1 MATHSRAA
9 ACGPSLSGQESWD
22 DEAILRQVES
32 QACPLIVLLNKV
44 DLLREGTPLPPAT
57 LARLGTEDELL
68 EHWRRRFPEASVLP
82 ISAETGQGT
91 DSLLAR
97 IRACLPVHAPFFPK
111 DQLTDRPER
120 FFAAEMVREAIFDG
134 YRQEVPYSCEVAVD
148 SFKELDEILRIKA
161 TIYVAHDTQ
170 KGIVIGQKGAA
181 LKAVGTRARKKLEDF
196 FVKQVYL
203 QTEVKVRKN
212 WRHDVKALRDFG
224 YMQ

>member
-1 MATHSRAA
+1 V
-9 ACGPSLSGQESWD
+9 QESWD

-68 EHWRRRFPEASVLP
+68 DRWRRRFPEASVLP
-82 ISAETGQGT
+82 ISAELGLGT
-91 DSLLAR
+91 DGLLAR
-97 IRACLPVHAPFFPK
+97 IRAWLPLHAPFFPK

-134 YRQEVPYSCEVAVD
+134 YRQEVPYSCEVAID

-161 TIYVAHDTQ
+161 TIYVSHDTQ

-181 LKAVGTRARKKLEDF
+181 LKAVATRARKKLEDF

-212 WRHDVKALRDFG
+212 WRHDVAALRDFG